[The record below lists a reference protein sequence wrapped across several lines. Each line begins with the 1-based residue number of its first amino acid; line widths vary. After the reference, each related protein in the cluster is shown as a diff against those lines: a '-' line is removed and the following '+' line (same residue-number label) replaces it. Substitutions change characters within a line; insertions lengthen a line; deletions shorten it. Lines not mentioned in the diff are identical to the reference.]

1 MKKNPVIFLFA
12 LCPLVPVS
20 ARFGYALVMAL
31 ALCWYFLTGIAF
43 RELVKKLDLSSAGP
57 TVELVAL
64 AFSATAYYLI
74 LRWLIPTL
82 AVSLGL
88 YVFVSAFSYLLLLG
102 IDTFSSESL
111 ESIPLLQFVPT
122 LIFFSAIRELL
133 GFGTISLPVPEGLM
147 IVPVLPGFSSY
158 GIRFWGTT
166 GGAFILLGVLAWA
179 AKYFH
184 RRIAAYRRNA

>member
-122 LIFFSAIRELL
+122 LILFSAIRELL

-147 IVPVLPGFSSY
+147 IVPVLPGFTSY

-184 RRIAAYRRNA
+184 RRITAYRRNA

>member
-57 TVELVAL
+57 TIELVAL
-64 AFSATAYYLI
+64 AFSATIYYLI
-74 LRWLIPTL
+74 LRWMIPTL

-102 IDTFSSESL
+102 IDTFSSDSL

-122 LIFFSAIRELL
+122 LIIFSVFRELL

-147 IVPVLPGFSSY
+147 IVPVLPGFASY

-166 GGAFILLGVLAWA
+166 SGAFILLGVLAWA

-184 RRIAAYRRNA
+184 RRISSFRRNA